1 MTEEFYIVTKIL
13 FQMLFLNFL
22 CIKEWKNEEKNIRP
36 ETFDLYCNYPKV
48 VYLSFSH
55 STKHI

>member
-22 CIKEWKNEEKNIRP
+22 CIKEWKNEEKKHQTRNFWPI
-36 ETFDLYCNYPKV
+36 LQLPKGSV
-48 VYLSFSH
+48 FIL
-55 STKHI
+55 